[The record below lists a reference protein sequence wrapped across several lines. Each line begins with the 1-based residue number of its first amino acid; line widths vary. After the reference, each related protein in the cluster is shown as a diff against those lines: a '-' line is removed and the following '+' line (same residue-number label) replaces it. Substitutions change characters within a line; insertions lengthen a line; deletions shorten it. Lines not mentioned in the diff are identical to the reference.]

1 MRATLSNSKSLSFD
15 PNALSAP
22 DFNAQKFVSE
32 LRVHVPL
39 RILRDD
45 LRTHTVALQS
55 QIVSNLQT
63 DFHTFSTL
71 GETIEDVRTLCNA
84 TSPTLEKLQVT
95 LKELLTDL
103 DDHISTLENTLTYR
117 RHVNGRI
124 SALQTLIY
132 ANDLLHKCERL
143 LNEYRLLSDR
153 TTPEALRVMER
164 IATETA
170 QLNFTLNRAV
180 KGAFM
185 KSLTLR
191 IGNVR
196 RKVNSCLDTWL
207 RRSLLSE
214 DDSAP
219 VLPRVLCMYVSAGI
233 AGQAEEFFRREV
245 VQPFTSTRLRMTSM
259 LKRAESTVNPKSVTA
274 AHALAAAHE
283 EIVQFL
289 GEKVLPI
296 VTLCESEER
305 LRGKLDFVG
314 SAVWPQIQSAI
325 AMNMAAAFSPGIP
338 NIFHKSFKA
347 GSQIYHAVEAS
358 VTNETFK
365 ERLRSSKATTDFW
378 RHWNLPVYFQLRF
391 QEITSRFD
399 QNLNL
404 GPVSLLTSPL
414 ESGDWDTT
422 SSQMLRTDVYQ
433 ATPSAGLAACL
444 DRCWSE
450 DVFHTALTHRFL
462 RLSLQLLARYCT
474 WVRTGLAGE
483 WSNPD
488 AVPKGAARIYKDV
501 TVFLKRIPNELS
513 STIRVRGVSIA
524 TELLDSIESAFTEAV
539 GQFSALLPELSTSI
553 SNSLERSCVE
563 NLQPLRGILATY
575 RMSSKQIPTTH
586 STFVPKILRPLKSF
600 IKEYEETFPR
610 TERIALATGVV
621 EQTAEEYRK
630 MATELLKRNKS
641 SEATLRRLNI
651 GRSGAH
657 SGTGSSTTSVIE
669 KISTQLFLDVQKFAE
684 EAAALGVAV
693 NDSASIILLRESVQ
707 KEKTEIEDQSDMR
720 PPLDPATSVQSMPE
734 INSSSYTKGAPT
746 KT

>member
-1 MRATLSNSKSLSFD
+1 MRTTLSNTKTLSFD
-15 PNALSAP
+15 PSVLSSA
-22 DFNAQKFVSE
+22 DFNAQKFVAE

-45 LRTHTVALQS
+45 LRTHTVVLQS
-55 QIVSNLQT
+55 QIVTNLQT

-71 GETIEDVRTLCNA
+71 GETIDDAKALCHA
-84 TSPTLEKLQVT
+84 TSPPLKRLQGT
-95 LKELLTDL
+95 LKELFNDL
-103 DDHISTLENTLTYR
+103 DDHINTLESTLTYR
-117 RHVNGRI
+117 RYLNGRI
-124 SALQTLIY
+124 SALQTLVY

-143 LNEYRLLSDR
+143 LNEYRTLTDR

-180 KGAFM
+180 KGAFL

-196 RKVNSCLDTWL
+196 RKVNSCLDAWL
-207 RRSLLSE
+207 RRSLH
-214 DDSAP
+214 SAEHSGAD
-219 VLPRVLCMYVSAGI
+219 LPRVLRMYASAGI
-233 AGQAEEFFRREV
+233 AGQAEDFFRREV
-245 VQPFTSTRLRMTSM
+245 VQPFTSARVRMTPM
-259 LKRAESTVNPKSVTA
+259 LKKAESSMNPTAVTA
-274 AHALAAAHE
+274 AHALAALYE

-314 SAVWPQIQSAI
+314 NAVWPQIQSAI
-325 AMNMAAAFSPGIP
+325 AMNMATAFSPGIP
-338 NIFHKSFKA
+338 NIFHKSFMA
-347 GSQIYHAVEAS
+347 GSQIYYALEAS
-358 VTNETFK
+358 VTNEDFK
-365 ERLRSSKATTDFW
+365 NRLRSSRATVDFW
-378 RHWNLPVYFQLRF
+378 KHWNLPVYFQLRF

-399 QNLNL
+399 QHLNM
-404 GPVSLLTSPL
+404 GPVSCTTSPL
-414 ESGDWDTT
+414 EVGDWNSLT
-422 SSQMLRTDVYQ
+422 SKLLHIECYQ
-433 ATPSAGLAACL
+433 ATPSASLVACL
-444 DRCWSE
+444 ERCWSE

-488 AVPKGAARIYKDV
+488 ALPKGAARVYKDV
-501 TVFLKRIPNELS
+501 TAFLNRVPSELS
-513 STIRVRGVSIA
+513 SIVRSRGASFPA
-524 TELLDSIESAFTEAV
+524 ELLDNIEASFNVAV
-539 GQFSALLPELSTSI
+539 GKFSSLLPELITSI
-553 SNSLERSCVE
+553 SNYLGRSCVE

-600 IKEYEETFPR
+600 VKEYDDTFPIQ
-610 TERIALATGVV
+610 ERVALATGVV

-630 MATELLKRNKS
+630 MATDLLQRNKS

-651 GRSGAH
+651 GRSGAL
-657 SGTGSSTTSVIE
+657 SGTNSNTTGVIE
-669 KISTQLFLDVQKFAE
+669 KISTQLYLDVQKFAE
-684 EAAALGVAV
+684 EAAALGVV
-693 NDSASIILLRESVQ
+693 VDDSVSIVMLMESVR
-707 KEKTEIEDQSDMR
+707 KEGTKSGDQSDMR
-720 PPLDPATSVQSMPE
+720 ALPDPATSVKSMPE
-734 INSSSYTKGAPT
+734 INSSS
-746 KT
+746 

>member
-1 MRATLSNSKSLSFD
+1 MRAALSNPKTLSFD
-15 PNALSAP
+15 PSVLSAP

-32 LRVHVPL
+32 LRAHVPL

-45 LRTHTVALQS
+45 LRAHTVTLQS

-63 DFHTFSTL
+63 DFHIFSTL
-71 GETIEDVRTLCNA
+71 GETIVDAKTLCHA
-84 TSPTLEKLQVT
+84 TSPTLEKLQDT
-95 LKELLTDL
+95 LKDLLTDL
-103 DDHISTLENTLTYR
+103 DGHISTLENTLTYR
-117 RHVNGRI
+117 RQVNGRI

-143 LNEYRLLSDR
+143 LNEYRILSDR
-153 TTPEALRVMER
+153 STPEALRVMER

-180 KGAFM
+180 KGSFM

-207 RRSLLSE
+207 RRSLLSAE
-214 DDSAP
+214 DSES
-219 VLPRVLCMYVSAGI
+219 VLPRVLCLYVSAGI

-245 VQPFTSTRLRMTSM
+245 VQPFTSTRLRMTPM
-259 LKRAESTVNPKSVTA
+259 LKKAESGVNPKTVTA
-274 AHALAAAHE
+274 AHALAAAHD

-314 SAVWPQIQSAI
+314 NAVWPQIQGAI

-338 NIFHKSFKA
+338 NIFHKSFMA

-358 VTNETFK
+358 VTNEEFK
-365 ERLRSSKATTDFW
+365 NRLRSSRTTTDFW

-399 QNLNL
+399 QHLNI
-404 GPVSLLTSPL
+404 GPVSSLTSPL
-414 ESGDWDTT
+414 DVGDWGSS
-422 SSQMLRTDVYQ
+422 SSQMLSVDVYQ
-433 ATPSAGLAACL
+433 ATPSASLVACL

-450 DVFHTALTHRFL
+450 DVFHTALMHRFL

-483 WSNPD
+483 WSNSD
-488 AVPKGAARIYKDV
+488 AVPRGAARIYKDV
-501 TVFLKRIPNELS
+501 TVFLKRIPKELS
-513 STIRVRGVSIA
+513 STIRLRGASFPC
-524 TELLDSIESAFTEAV
+524 ELLDRVDSAFTDAV
-539 GQFSALLPELSTSI
+539 SKFSSLLPELTTSI
-553 SNSLERSCVE
+553 SNSLGRSCVE

-575 RMSSKQIPTTH
+575 RMSSKQLPTTH

-600 IKEYEETFPR
+600 MKEYEETFPR
-610 TERIALATGVV
+610 AERVALATGVV

-630 MATELLKRNKS
+630 MATDLLQRNKS

-651 GRSGAH
+651 GRSGAL
-657 SGTGSSTTSVIE
+657 SGTSSSSTSVIE

-693 NDSASIILLRESVQ
+693 DESASIVLLKESVQ
-707 KEKTEIEDQSDMR
+707 KERTKGEDQSDMKSL
-720 PPLDPATSVQSMPE
+720 PDPATSVQSMPE
-734 INSSSYTKGAPT
+734 INSSS
-746 KT
+746 